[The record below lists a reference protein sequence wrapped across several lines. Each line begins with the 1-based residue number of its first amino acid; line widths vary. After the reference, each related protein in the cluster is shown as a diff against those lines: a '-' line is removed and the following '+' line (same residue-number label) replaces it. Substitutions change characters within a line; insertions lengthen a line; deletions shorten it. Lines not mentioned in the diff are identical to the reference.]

1 MKIFIVI
8 IKLISHFIL
17 SSIISIPFIFY
28 NMTTYD
34 NPRMGGI
41 QLFIALGAPWFL
53 TFSKWSNEKI
63 WYRVQNT
70 KVSEK
75 NTEPIKFE
83 NMIII
88 STIVCALVSFFNVA
102 SMESGGLPEI
112 IGGMFFSSIPA
123 IIYLIAKR
131 NDINKSGIIFFTL
144 QNVLGLLSLFGSIL
158 LF

>member
-8 IKLISHFIL
+8 IKVIIHFIL
-17 SSIISIPFIFY
+17 SGILSIPFIAY
-28 NMTTYD
+28 NMATFD
-34 NPRMGGI
+34 NPRMGGM
-41 QLFIALGAPWFL
+41 QLLIALGAPWFL

-63 WYRVQNT
+63 WYRAPNT

-88 STIVCALVSFFNVA
+88 STIVCALVSFFNIA

-123 IIYLIAKR
+123 IVYLIAKR
-131 NDINKSGIIFFTL
+131 NDKDKSGIIFFTL
-144 QNVLGLLSLFGSIL
+144 QNVLGLLSLLVSL
-158 LF
+158 L